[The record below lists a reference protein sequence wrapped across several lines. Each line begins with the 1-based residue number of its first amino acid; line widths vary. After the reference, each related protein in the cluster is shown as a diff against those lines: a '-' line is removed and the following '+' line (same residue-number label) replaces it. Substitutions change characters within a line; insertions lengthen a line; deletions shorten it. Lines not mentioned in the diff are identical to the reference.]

1 MEEAPQ
7 AQIAVETRTV
17 SMIRLWP
24 WLRLF
29 RCAGVAMDARKL
41 ILCALGLVVYSA
53 GRFGLAFL
61 FEGPVEF
68 RIPGTEGSEMLRPS
82 SWLHA
87 PWRALASYVWWP
99 WAMLSEPFGA
109 VLSAESDLR
118 TFGLGL
124 LTAVWGVVVWGFF
137 GGASARV
144 AMLDLARRERVGI
157 WSAMRFA
164 GKRMVTLA
172 GAPLSPLI
180 GLGFFVV
187 LCGLFGL
194 AWYRFLGSVGEMIGG
209 VLFFLPL
216 IAGLVMALMVIGL
229 AVGWPLMV
237 QTVAAESQD
246 AFDALS
252 RSYSYVYQR
261 PWKLAFYG
269 LVALGVG
276 VLGFLFV
283 LLVAGLTVRL
293 ALWGV
298 SFGAPMARLRDL
310 MRAPGSRSAETT
322 IHLFWLRFVFV
333 IAVSYLFSYFWTA
346 TAMIYLLLRND
357 VDGATFDDVY
367 REGEEAEPFV
377 PEAAS
382 EPETERPSSEKAG

>member
-1 MEEAPQ
+1 MDGASDSRLD
-7 AQIAVETRTV
+7 VDTRTF

-41 ILCALGLVVYSA
+41 ILCGIGLLVFTLGRNGFALFV
-53 GRFGLAFL
+53 
-61 FEGPVEF
+61 
-68 RIPGTEGSEMLRPS
+68 EGSVELRLPILPALDGDA
-82 SWLHA
+82 WLRSPAQVMFAHVA
-87 PWRALASYVWWP
+87 WPWRV
-99 WAMLSEPFGA
+99 LSEPFA
-109 VLSAESDLR
+109 LVFSPESDLR
-118 TFGLGL
+118 EFGLAL
-124 LTAVWGVVVWGFF
+124 LTAIWGVLVWGFF

-157 WSAMRFA
+157 GGAIKFA
-164 GKRMVTLA
+164 GKRLLPLV

-180 GLGFFVV
+180 GLAFFAS
-187 LCGLFGL
+187 LCGVFGL
-194 AWYRFLGSVGEMIGG
+194 VWYRYLGEVGETIGG

-216 IAGLVMALMVIGL
+216 IAGLVMALIVVGL

-261 PWKLAFYG
+261 PWKLGFYV
-269 LVALGVG
+269 LVSLFVG
-276 VLGFLFV
+276 AVGYAFV
-283 LLVAGLTVRL
+283 LLVATLTIRL
-293 ALWGV
+293 AVWGV
-298 SFGAPMARLRDL
+298 TFG
-310 MRAPGSRSAETT
+310 GSSQALSSSMMTGHHSLLLSKKLGEVPVQTHR
-322 IHLFWLRFVFV
+322 FWWQFVSGLAFT
-333 IAVSYLFSYFWTA
+333 YLFSYFWTA

-357 VDGATFDDVY
+357 VDGAEFDDVY

-377 PEAAS
+377 PEPQNS
-382 EPETERPSSEKAG
+382 GNETPST

>member
-1 MEEAPQ
+1 MEDTSEVRLE
-7 AQIAVETRTV
+7 VETRTI

-41 ILCALGLVVYSA
+41 ILCALGLLAFTA
-53 GRFGLAFL
+53 GRYGIERL

-68 RIPGTEGSEMLRPS
+68 RMPLLTNAVRLDLETWRHSPYAVMMGFV
-82 SWLHA
+82 SW
-87 PWRALASYVWWP
+87 PWRVI
-99 WAMLSEPFGA
+99 SEPFGEI
-109 VLSAESDLR
+109 LSPESNLR
-118 TFGLGL
+118 EFTRGL
-124 LTAVWGVVVWGFF
+124 LFAIWGVLVWGLF

-157 WSAMRFA
+157 VPALRFA
-164 GKRMVTLA
+164 GKRMLPLA

-180 GLGFFVV
+180 GLGFFAT
-187 LCGLFGL
+187 LCGAFGL
-194 AWYRFLGSVGEMIGG
+194 LWYRFLGELGETIGG
-209 VLFFLPL
+209 FLFFLPL

-261 PWKLAFYG
+261 PWKLAFYV
-269 LVALGVG
+269 LVSLVVG
-276 VLGFLFV
+276 AVGYTVV
-283 LLVAGLTVRL
+283 LLVAAMTLRL
-293 ALWGV
+293 AAWGV
-298 SFGAPMARLRDL
+298 SFGAPAERLSDL
-310 MRAPGSRSAETT
+310 MRQGTHGFANGP
-322 IHLFWLRFVFV
+322 HLFWSRFVSA
-333 IAVSYLFSYFWTA
+333 IAFSYLFSYFWTA

-357 VDGATFDDVY
+357 VDGAAFDDVY
-367 REGEEAEPFV
+367 QEGEESEPFM
-377 PEAAS
+377 PEPA
-382 EPETERPSSEKAG
+382 EQGGETPA